1 MNKFYEHLNHV
12 FIGTESEFPLFTTNY
27 EVNGLK
33 GQVHY
38 EMTKMIG
45 VNKPI
50 RQEFFILLSSDMTD
64 IISYFNDMS
73 PLSEEDYNDVRVAIM
88 DHSKKMVENYHYDNQ
103 TT

>member
-1 MNKFYEHLNHV
+1 MNKFYEHLNNAFSH
-12 FIGTESEFPLFTTNY
+12 IESEFPHFTTNY

-33 GQVHY
+33 GRVYY

-64 IISYFNDMS
+64 IITYINDIS
-73 PLSEEDYNDVRVAIM
+73 PLTEEDYNDVRVAITE
-88 DHSKKMVENYHYDNQ
+88 HSKKMVENYHYDNQ
-103 TT
+103 TI

>member
-12 FIGTESEFPLFTTNY
+12 FSHTESEFPLFTTNY

-33 GQVHY
+33 GKVHY

-64 IISYFNDMS
+64 IITYLNDMS
-73 PLSEEDYNDVRVAIM
+73 PLTEEDFNDVRVAIM
-88 DHSKKMVENYHYDNQ
+88 EHSKKMVENYHYDNQ
-103 TT
+103 TI

>member
-12 FIGTESEFPLFTTNY
+12 FINIESEFPLFTTNY

-73 PLSEEDYNDVRVAIM
+73 PLTEEDYNDVRAAIM

-103 TT
+103 TI

>member
-1 MNKFYEHLNHV
+1 MNRFYEQLNNV
-12 FIGTESEFPLFTTNY
+12 FSHTESEFPLFTTNY

-45 VNKPI
+45 LNKPI
-50 RQEFFILLSSDMTD
+50 RQEFFILLSSDMSD
-64 IISYFNDMS
+64 IISYFNEIH
-73 PLSEEDYNDVRVAIM
+73 PLLEEDMNDVRVAIM
-88 DHSKKMVENYHYDNQ
+88 EHAKNMVENYHYDNQ

>member
-1 MNKFYEHLNHV
+1 
-12 FIGTESEFPLFTTNY
+12 
-27 EVNGLK
+27 
-33 GQVHY
+33 
-38 EMTKMIG
+38 
-45 VNKPI
+45 
-50 RQEFFILLSSDMTD
+50 MTD